1 MSKETIYGAVRVS
14 ALISSKI
21 STKHSTQFP
30 TKDWM
35 IVIKPNVFSL
45 IEKDT
50 DIIFSDSLD
59 DIYQKLSV
67 HEIEDQRL
75 LYSSIKSSAIYPSE
89 ITDKFKES
97 FFKSTENYYGHTRF
111 EVLEVEKDFKSIS
124 PNLNT
129 EEIISLL
136 KTSQE
141 KVYMPSYR
149 NSNKD
154 YSKYITNSLLINQT
168 FKGYKYHPDIE
179 GLIETNGILEYNIKK
194 WKSRRYSHLNA
205 NKIKQKRL
213 SKVKPINN
221 NELYTLYNL
230 IITEFKRTGNKR
242 FDKNLTTYNQGIL
255 HPFWDSY
262 NATRS
267 IIGLKSKKDMFKRIL
282 KLLYIIKHFGN
293 KREKVLFSEDIVD
306 TLNKLN
312 LKFEQLKSHKDYKQ
326 NIEVRIVIKYLTKYI
341 YPRIQNVP

>member
-21 STKHSTQFP
+21 SNKHSTQFP

-59 DIYQKLSV
+59 EIYQKLSV
-67 HEIEDQRL
+67 HEIEDERL
-75 LYSSIKSSAIYPSE
+75 LYSSIQKSAMYPSE
-89 ITDKFKES
+89 IRDKFKES
-97 FFKSTENYYGHTRF
+97 FFKSTEQYYGHTRF
-111 EVLEVEKDFKSIS
+111 EVLEVEKDFKTIS
-124 PNLNT
+124 PNLNQD
-129 EEIISLL
+129 EIISLL

-141 KVYMPSYR
+141 KVYIPSYR
-149 NSNKD
+149 NSNEH

-205 NKIKQKRL
+205 DKIKQKRL
-213 SKVKPINN
+213 GKVKPISNN
-221 NELYTLYNL
+221 DLYTLYNL
-230 IITEFKRTGNKR
+230 IITEFKRTGHRKY
-242 FDKNLTTYNQGIL
+242 DKYLTTYNQGIL

-267 IIGLKSKKDMFKRIL
+267 VIGLKSKKDIFRRIL
-282 KLLYIIKHFGN
+282 KLLYITKHFGN
-293 KREKVLFSEDIVD
+293 KREKVLLSNNITEE
-306 TLNKLN
+306 LKKLN
-312 LKFEQLKSHKDYKQ
+312 EKFIAFKSHKDYKD
-326 NIEVRIVIKYLTKYI
+326 NIEVRVVVKYLMKFI
-341 YPRIQNVP
+341 YPRINNVS